1 MSEINSVCDR
11 LVYHMRPDGLGII
24 IIELSVLL
32 DTGRAIQAMVPT
44 ANHLLY
50 DLKRIFKITDDRL
63 IISLDP
69 DSVNDPASCD
79 RMKDYSPYFTADS
92 VNLFGQDYR
101 VGQRN
106 KPCVG
111 LAMHH
116 AGGTIG
122 NNNGDPL
129 GELRDVKDF
138 PYNKF
143 ATYDTYSRI
152 IKLVTDMGYDI
163 ITLNSARVN
172 LEHKCYMLNNLCD
185 VVIGYEGGVIQLA
198 HTLKVPAIVLP
209 WMAWFDG
216 DTHWKT
222 GNLWDPERIEAHTYH
237 IDRRTHFLSGPEEI
251 FEWNQEQLLAMIDS
265 LHQGQGNNIF
275 FTDRVRI
282 DLNQLDVTHLSEN
295 RRLGLLSDA
304 TKAFI
309 RAHIANP
316 GIG

>member
-32 DTGRAIQAMVPT
+32 DTGRAIQAVVPT

-63 IISLDP
+63 IISHDP

-92 VNLFGQDYR
+92 VNLFGQDYQ

-163 ITLNSARVN
+163 ITLNSHNVS
-172 LEHKCYMLNNLCD
+172 LEHKAQLLNNLCD
-185 VVIGYEGGVIQLA
+185 VVIGYEGGVMQLA

-209 WMAWFDG
+209 WAAWIDG
-216 DTHWKT
+216 HTSWKD
-222 GNLWDPERIEAHTYH
+222 GSPWDPDRIEAHTYH
-237 IDRRTHFLSGPEEI
+237 LDRRTYFPNSQEEICSWGPE
-251 FEWNQEQLLAMIDS
+251 QLKSIIDA
-265 LHQGQGNNIF
+265 LYREQGNNIM
-275 FTDRVRI
+275 FTDRVRT
-282 DLNQLDVTHLSEN
+282 DLENLRFYLDETPEF
-295 RRLGLLSDA
+295 LGELPDM
-304 TKAFI
+304 TKSFI
-309 RAHIANP
+309 RAHILN
-316 GIG
+316 